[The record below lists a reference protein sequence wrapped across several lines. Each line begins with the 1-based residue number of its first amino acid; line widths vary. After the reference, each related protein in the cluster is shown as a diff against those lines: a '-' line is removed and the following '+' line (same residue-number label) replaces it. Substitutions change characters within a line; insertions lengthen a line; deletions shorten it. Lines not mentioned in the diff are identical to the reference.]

1 MLRGDCPAVVRRGGL
16 EAAVDERV
24 HDSFSPFRERERERN
39 GKRRGGVYPRSGRGM
54 GAFRISDIKADTAS
68 IPLKYH
74 ASVASTRDFSS
85 PSRGG
90 GSSTEIT
97 SKRVNSLARFL
108 SIREGGSERERENI
122 LYYSRERIL
131 SLSLELLGFM
141 SRVGWFKRGVEILS
155 LVCLCR
161 D

>member
-1 MLRGDCPAVVRRGGL
+1 
-16 EAAVDERV
+16 
-24 HDSFSPFRERERERN
+24 
-39 GKRRGGVYPRSGRGM
+39 M

-122 LYYSRERIL
+122 LYYSREDEREF

-141 SRVGWFKRGVEILS
+141 SRVGWFRRGVEILS

>member
-1 MLRGDCPAVVRRGGL
+1 MF
-16 EAAVDERV
+16 EEE
-24 HDSFSPFRERERERN
+24 DSRLQSTSAYTTPSLLFERERERD

-108 SIREGGSERERENI
+108 SIRGRGSERERENI
-122 LYYSRERIL
+122 LYYSREDEREF
-131 SLSLELLGFM
+131 SLS
-141 SRVGWFKRGVEILS
+141 RVARFYEPRGV
-155 LVCLCR
+155 V
-161 D
+161 

>member
-1 MLRGDCPAVVRRGGL
+1 MFEEEDSRLQSTSAYTTPSL
-16 EAAVDERV
+16 LFERE
-24 HDSFSPFRERERERN
+24 RERERERN

-122 LYYSRERIL
+122 LYYSREDEREFSL
-131 SLSLELLGFM
+131 SLS
-141 SRVGWFKRGVEILS
+141 S
-155 LVCLCR
+155 C
-161 D
+161 

>member
-1 MLRGDCPAVVRRGGL
+1 MIHRRTMLRGDCPAVVRRGGL

-24 HDSFSPFRERERERN
+24 HDSFSPFRERERERERERN

-108 SIREGGSERERENI
+108 SIRGRGSERERENI
-122 LYYSRERIL
+122 LYYSREDEREFSL
-131 SLSLELLGFM
+131 SLS
-141 SRVGWFKRGVEILS
+141 S
-155 LVCLCR
+155 C
-161 D
+161 